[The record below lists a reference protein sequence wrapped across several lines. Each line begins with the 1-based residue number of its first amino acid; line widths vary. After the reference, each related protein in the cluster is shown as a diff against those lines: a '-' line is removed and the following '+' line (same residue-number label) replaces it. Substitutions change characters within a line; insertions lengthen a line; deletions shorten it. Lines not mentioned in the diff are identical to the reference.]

1 MKSKLV
7 FSLLFSTFAIFSAQP
22 SQALPTN
29 AKIAAELVG
38 GVAAGAVALIAGKV
52 AYEFI
57 KEKPSNSH
65 EPSLMTIFTVVP
77 TTLLAAT
84 SGILSYLAFNA
95 AYNNIKA

>member
-1 MKSKLV
+1 MKKII
-7 FSLLFSTFAIFSAQP
+7 LLATFGALTIFSTPP

-29 AKIAAELVG
+29 AKIAAQLVG

-65 EPSLMTIFTVVP
+65 EPSLMTIFTVLP